1 MRQSHLLY
9 SQKLFFRL
17 FPPPAF
23 LLMPSVGVDIS
34 DRAARFIELLSNRGS
49 FRIKRF
55 GEQVLPAGVIARGDI
70 KDAAT
75 LKTALI
81 ALRRDYNLS
90 YVRVALPEEKAF
102 LFRTEVP
109 LLSAEETKE
118 NIAFQLEEHVPIS
131 ASDAIFDYTIA
142 EPLFG
147 KTNPGLR
154 EAVVSVFPRPVV
166 DSYLSVFAGAGLTPL
181 SFEMEG
187 AALSRAVIPE
197 GDQGTYMIADIGEMR
212 TGIIIVSRGTV
223 HFTTTIDIG
232 GGAFTDEIE
241 KRLNVGAEE
250 ALTLKQEGAFSRH
263 GKYRELFSVLIEEI
277 NPLKEQI
284 SKHFVYW
291 HNHPD
296 KKDATP
302 PPIEKVIICGSDAY
316 LEGLA
321 EHFSLSLRIK
331 VEVANVWTNTFST
344 EHYIP
349 PIPFGRSLAFAT
361 AVGLA
366 MRSE

>member
-9 SQKLFFRL
+9 SQKMFFRL
-17 FPPPAF
+17 FPTPQF
-23 LLMPSVGVDIS
+23 LLMPAVGIDLS
-34 DRAARFIELLSNRGS
+34 DRAARFIELLPSGRE

-55 GEQVLPAGVIARGDI
+55 GEQVLPAGIIDRGDV
-70 KDAAT
+70 KDPAT
-75 LKTALI
+75 LRTALI
-81 ALRRDYNLS
+81 ALRRDYDLS

-109 LLSAEETKE
+109 LLSPEETKE
-118 NIAFQLEEHVPIS
+118 NISFQLEEHVPLKVGE
-131 ASDAIFDYTIA
+131 AIFDYAVA

-147 KTNPGLR
+147 KISPNLR
-154 EAVVSVFPRPVV
+154 EVVVSVFPRSVV
-166 DSYLSVFAGAGLTPL
+166 EAYLDVFVGAGLSPL
-181 SFEMEG
+181 SFEMEST
-187 AALSRAVIPE
+187 ALSRAVIPE

-212 TGIIIVSRGTV
+212 TGIIIVNRGTV
-223 HFTTTIDIG
+223 HFTTTIDLG
-232 GGAFTDEIE
+232 GGAFTDEVE
-241 KRLNVGAEE
+241 KRLNVSRDE
-250 ALTLKQEGAFSRH
+250 ALALKQEGAFSRH
-263 GKYRELFSVLIEEI
+263 GEHRELFPTLISAI
-277 NPLKEQI
+277 NPLKEEI
-284 SKHFVYW
+284 NKHFVYW

-296 KKDATP
+296 KKDAAP

-321 EHFSLSLRIK
+321 EHFSLSLRVK
-331 VEVANVWTNTFST
+331 VEVANVWSNVFST
-344 EHYIP
+344 ESYIP